1 MWLRKI
7 LNLKPA
13 KWPVGRSIRIAIG
26 IGTPLTIG
34 LLSNHILF
42 FLWFTLGVMMQSTGE
57 GTGSYRSLVRM
68 TLISAPI
75 GALGYFAA
83 DLWNVSGPLA
93 ITVLTLA
100 AFFAGIINSY
110 GAAYS
115 KGTLQAL
122 LGASL
127 AFGLGP
133 ELHGVITSWQ
143 MVLLYLC
150 GTTFYLFLLG
160 LEALIDKRRPQ
171 RQLLSDYLVALAAF
185 TQTHA
190 NYLQDPS
197 ARSSKENARS
207 TVIDKYAL
215 LYDVLIDTRTANTV
229 RSKENQNNAAILHAG
244 DSIFSHV
251 LAQSDIP
258 TLQSLATWLQQLA
271 NAVLHKKPL
280 PIVPEILQA
289 NERLQLRTQNLTQSI
304 ASLDSIAQRA
314 SREFHLA
321 LKGKIS
327 WRRWLDH
334 LIVGPEV
341 IKSASILAL
350 CMGIAFSMKYVVHG
364 NHWYWV
370 PLTVSLVMKPELGS
384 VFVRAVLRLV
394 GTAFGVIIGSVILM
408 VLPKSLFMVFIIAA
422 IAACMPW
429 AMQRSYAL
437 LSLFITPM
445 VLLLID
451 IVTPGTININYAGQR
466 LMDTAIG
473 GTIVLIF
480 GYFIWP
486 RSHEKQLATSYK
498 AAMTTLAEYF
508 NLVCTANPATQE
520 SRRLIYSQL
529 SNLRAQLQKQLSE
542 PPPGD
547 REAAKW
553 FPIIASAE
561 RLTDCI
567 TIYAENRTADHPLPD
582 EAQAKQI
589 TQKMLTITDSET
601 QINSTHK
608 DPFLDEVL
616 DELNTI
622 FRLIHT
628 TQSTPLASQM
638 VEST

>member
-1 MWLRKI
+1 MWLRTI

-13 KWPVGRSIRIAIG
+13 KWPVGRSLRLAIG

-34 LLSNHILF
+34 LLSHHILL

-83 DLWNVSGPLA
+83 DLWQVSGPVA
-93 ITVLTLA
+93 IATLTGV
-100 AFFAGIINSY
+100 AFVAGIVNSY

-133 ELHGVITSWQ
+133 ELHGVIASWE
-143 MVLLYLC
+143 MALLYLC
-150 GTTFYLFLLG
+150 GTAFYLLLLG

-171 RQLLSDYLVALAAF
+171 RQLL
-185 TQTHA
+185 A
-190 NYLQDPS
+190 NYLQALATFTQAHANALQDPNTS
-197 ARSSKENARS
+197 TLQETARS
-207 TVIDKYAL
+207 TVIDNYEL
-215 LYDVLIDTRTANTV
+215 LYGILIDTRTANTV
-229 RSKENQNNAAILHAG
+229 RSKENQNNAAILQAT
-244 DSIFSHV
+244 DSIFSHI
-251 LAQSDIP
+251 LAQSNIS

-271 NAVLHKKPL
+271 TAVLHKNPL
-280 PIVPEILQA
+280 PMTPENLQT
-289 NERLQLRTQNLTQSI
+289 EEGLYLRVQNLTQSI
-304 ASLDSIAQRA
+304 AALDSITQRA

-321 LKGKIS
+321 LKGQIP
-327 WRRWLDH
+327 WQRLFDH

-341 IKSASILAL
+341 IKSAGILAL
-350 CMGIAFSMKYVVHG
+350 CMGLAFSMKYVVHG

-394 GTAFGVIIGSVILM
+394 GTAFGVIIGSIILM
-408 VLPKSLFMVFIIAA
+408 LMPKGLAMVFVIVA

-451 IVTPGTININYAGQR
+451 IVTPGTINVNYAGQR
-466 LMDTAIG
+466 IMDTAIG
-473 GTIVLIF
+473 GAIVLIF

-498 AAMTTLAEYF
+498 TAMNTLANY
-508 NLVCTANPATQE
+508 LQQVCTTAPALQE

-542 PPPGD
+542 PPPANK
-547 REAAKW
+547 EAAKW

-561 RLTDCI
+561 RIADRI
-567 TIYAENRTADHPLPD
+567 TIYAESRAQGEPLPNK
-582 EAQAKQI
+582 ENTALVVQQ
-589 TQKMLTITDSET
+589 MLNVTEMPNPGLTVQD
-601 QINSTHK
+601 N
-608 DPFLDEVL
+608 PLLDEVL
-616 DELNTI
+616 SELNTI
-622 FRLIHT
+622 SRLIHT
-628 TQSTPLASQM
+628 TQSVSLRPHMAKNA
-638 VEST
+638 

>member
-1 MWLRKI
+1 MWLHQI

-13 KWPVGRSIRIAIG
+13 KWPVGRSIRVAIG
-26 IGTPLTIG
+26 IGAPLAIG
-34 LLSNHILF
+34 LLSNNILL

-83 DLWNVSGPLA
+83 DLWNASGPVA
-93 ITVLTLA
+93 IATLTAA
-100 AFFAGIINSY
+100 AFLAGIVNSY

-133 ELHGVITSWQ
+133 ELHGVIAPWK
-143 MVLLYLC
+143 MALLYLC
-150 GTTFYLFLLG
+150 GTSFYLFLLG
-160 LEALIDKRRPQ
+160 IEALIDKRRPQ
-171 RQLLSDYLVALAAF
+171 RQLLSDYLKALAAF
-185 TQTHA
+185 TQAHA
-190 NYLQDPS
+190 HALQDPHTHS
-197 ARSSKENARS
+197 LQETARSA
-207 TVIDKYAL
+207 VIDKYEL
-215 LYDVLIDTRTANTV
+215 LYGILIDTRSANTV
-229 RSKENQNNAAILHAG
+229 RSKENQNNAAILQAG
-244 DSIFSHV
+244 DSIFTHV
-251 LAQSDIP
+251 LAQTDRV
-258 TLQSLATWLQQLA
+258 TLQAMSSWLQQLA

-280 PIVPEILQA
+280 PMVPELLQA
-289 NERLQLRTQNLTQSI
+289 DERIQLRTQNLRQSI
-304 ASLDSIAQRA
+304 SALDSITQRA
-314 SREFHLA
+314 TREFHLA
-321 LKGKIS
+321 IKGQVP
-327 WRRWLDH
+327 WQRWFDH
-334 LIVGPEV
+334 LIVGTDV
-341 IKSASILAL
+341 IKSAGILAL

-394 GTAFGVIIGSVILM
+394 GTAFGVIIGTVILM
-408 VLPKSLFMVFIIAA
+408 LLPKSLVMVFIIAA

-451 IVTPGTININYAGQR
+451 IVTPGTINVNYAGQR

-473 GTIVLIF
+473 GAIVLVF
-480 GYFIWP
+480 GYFIWS

-498 AAMTTLAEYF
+498 AAMATLATYL
-508 NLVCTANPATQE
+508 NQVCTADPTVQE

-542 PPPGD
+542 PPPAD
-547 REAAKW
+547 KEAAKW

-561 RLTDCI
+561 RIADCI
-567 TIYAENRTADHPLPD
+567 TIYAESRAAAEPLPSSA
-582 EAQAKQI
+582 EIKQI
-589 TQKMLTITDSET
+589 SQKMLTITDADT
-601 QINSTHK
+601 QLTSTHSN
-608 DPFLDEVL
+608 PFLDEVL

-622 FRLIHT
+622 FRLINT
-628 TQSTPLASQM
+628 TQSTPLIGKVASNP
-638 VEST
+638 